1 MVGTEDDAL
10 VSGIVDGRPA
20 AASSAPAGPVLAR
33 VDGVALRRADG
44 SVAVSGVSFDLHAGD
59 ILAVAGVDGNGQGEL
74 VRCLAGM
81 ARPDAGVVDVLG
93 VRSDGRWTP
102 GRVRAAGVAHVPE
115 DRRRSGIVAGMTLA
129 RNHLLGHVDR
139 PAFVRHG
146 LIREQDLETAVAA
159 GLSAY
164 QVRSQG
170 PRDLIERLSGGNQQ
184 KVVLARELSG
194 SPKILLAAHPS
205 RGLDIRTIR
214 FVHERIE
221 AARAAGLAVLLL
233 SADLDEILRLADR
246 VLVFAA
252 GRTFGP
258 TARAEVD
265 RQRLGAWIA
274 GHAED
279 AA

>member
-1 MVGTEDDAL
+1 
-10 VSGIVDGRPA
+10 
-20 AASSAPAGPVLAR
+20 
-33 VDGVALRRADG
+33 
-44 SVAVSGVSFDLHAGD
+44 
-59 ILAVAGVDGNGQGEL
+59 
-74 VRCLAGM
+74 
-81 ARPDAGVVDVLG
+81 
-93 VRSDGRWTP
+93 
-102 GRVRAAGVAHVPE
+102 
-115 DRRRSGIVAGMTLA
+115 MTLA

-258 TARAEVD
+258 TARTEVD